1 MPSHSPSVGTEI
13 GDDVGVLANR
23 AGEQELWP
31 LMSGPR
37 VGCDAR
43 AEEAG
48 FDGPRSLVLS
58 VGDLETL
65 ELPTAGSRQTRTTL
79 IDPEPAP

>member
-1 MPSHSPSVGTEI
+1 MGPG
-13 GDDVGVLANR
+13 NR
-23 AGEQELWP
+23 ELW
-31 LMSGPR
+31 LLTSGPP
-37 VGCDAR
+37 VGRDAR
-43 AEEAG
+43 AEESG

-65 ELPTAGSRQTRTTL
+65 ELPRRGGGETRTTL